1 MPKISIYFS
10 SLVALL
16 GMYGS
21 YYVMSTGESIIGMGG
36 LLVYNELSSILV
48 VYVAILGLVI
58 RKYATKY
65 MWDEAG
71 YKRFFI
77 LLNFIFS
84 AIYLLVMSN
93 NLIVLTLG
101 WQLMSISLY
110 LLVSF
115 NVGSKSAVKN
125 GGWTMIT
132 HKIADILFII
142 AIVLTYKTFG
152 SFDLT
157 ELGVKWLAMYE
168 NGTADNPM
176 IYIIGLLFLFAAM
189 MKSAIMPFHHWL
201 PYTSESPT
209 PVSALMHAGVVNVGG
224 ILLNKLAFLLIL
236 SPMVLNVAFVMGLI
250 TAIAASLIMLVV
262 ADVKRALGYS
272 TVGQMGY
279 MIMEVGLGAFSL
291 AIYHLMVHGIFKATF
306 FLGSGSIINQARRN
320 PDIPRRLSYE
330 LFWKEKPN
338 KATKK
343 KTLRLIALFTI
354 IPIVVFIGI
363 KVLMGEDLF
372 HFNAAILI
380 LAFAGLTGTQL
391 FLSFFKTLK
400 DNSLKVFLILIG
412 SFTIILFTYEFLGLA
427 LEHYLYAEHAFLF
440 YEAATLHLT
449 SAMIFV
455 LLVLI
460 MLVGWYFMYKK
471 HFFEVPKN
479 PKEPNKT
486 KWMFYKILAKEA
498 FVSKFFIKYIKIF

>member
-1 MPKISIYFS
+1 MPRISIFFS
-10 SLVALL
+10 SIVALL
-16 GMYGS
+16 GMYGT
-21 YYVMSTGESIIGMGG
+21 YYVMKYDEAITGFGG

-101 WQLMSISLY
+101 WQLMSIALY

-115 NVGSKSAVKN
+115 NVSSKSAVKN

-132 HKIADILFII
+132 HKVADILFII
-142 AIVLTYKTFG
+142 AIVLTYKTFD

-157 ELGVKWLAMYE
+157 VLSEKWLLMYE
-168 NGTADNPM
+168 NGTANDPM
-176 IYIIGLLFLFAAM
+176 IYIIGFLFLFAAM

-201 PYTSESPT
+201 PYTSEAPT
-209 PVSALMHAGVVNVGG
+209 PVSALMHAGVVNVGA

-236 SPMVLNVAFVMGLI
+236 SPMVLNVAFVMGLF
-250 TAIAASLIMLVV
+250 TAIFASLLMLVV
-262 ADVKRALGYS
+262 SDIKRSLGYS

-291 AIYHLMVHGIFKATF
+291 AIYHLMLHGIFKATF
-306 FLGSGSIINQARRN
+306 FLSSGSIINQARRD
-320 PDIPRRLSYE
+320 PHVPRRLSYE
-330 LFWKEKPN
+330 LFWKAKPN
-338 KATKK
+338 PKAKK
-343 KTLRLIALFTI
+343 KMIRLIALFTI
-354 IPIVVFIGI
+354 IPIVVFIGVKLLI
-363 KVLMGEDLF
+363 GEDF
-372 HFNAAILI
+372 FQFNAAILI
-380 LAFAGLTGTQL
+380 LAFASLTGTQL
-391 FLSFFKTLK
+391 FLSF
-400 DNSLKVFLILIG
+400 LKVSKEDSMKVLLVLFG
-412 SFTIILFTYEFLGLA
+412 SFTFVIFTYEVLGLA
-427 LEHYLYAEHAFLF
+427 LEHYLYGEYAQLF
-440 YEAATLHLT
+440 FQAATINVSL
-449 SAMIFV
+449 AMGVI

-460 MLVGWYFMYKK
+460 MLVGWFFMYKK
-471 HFFEVPKN
+471 HFFDAPKSR
-479 PKEPNKT
+479 KEPSKI
-486 KWMFYKILAKEA
+486 KWLFYRILAKEA
-498 FVSKFFIKYIKIF
+498 YFPKFFIKYIKIF